1 MTWEAY
7 LGILGIL
14 ASIAFGYL
22 AFSRNK
28 RADYSTEGR
37 QLGQIMSDLG
47 YVKSNTDEIKAEQQ
61 RQRDTNMAFAE
72 RLAKAEARLEEHIS
86 ASNKR
91 SSARIEKGG
100 V

>member
-28 RADYSTEGR
+28 RADDSTEGR

-72 RLAKAEARLEEHIS
+72 RLAKAEARLEEHIC

-91 SSARIEKGG
+91 PRARTEKDGD
-100 V
+100 

>member
-28 RADYSTEGR
+28 RVDDSTDGR

-72 RLAKAEARLEEHIS
+72 RLAKTEVRLEEHIC

-91 SSARIEKGG
+91 SRPRAEKEG
-100 V
+100 